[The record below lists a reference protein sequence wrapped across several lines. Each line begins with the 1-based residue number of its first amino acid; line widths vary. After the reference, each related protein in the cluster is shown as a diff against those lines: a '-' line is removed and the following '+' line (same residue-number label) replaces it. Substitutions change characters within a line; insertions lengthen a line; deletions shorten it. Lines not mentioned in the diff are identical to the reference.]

1 MRDEGKTIG
10 FIGVDN
16 PRYAIHDDSQV
27 RVLAGFLLTRI
38 RQDRNERRYQ
48 ALLRSSDQ
56 DVLAAL
62 QVGFWLMRLDRRE
75 TVPRQILFNEV
86 AARLLGFTRDCSPA
100 ENCRVWYS
108 RIVEADRPKLEEKLH
123 QTVQN
128 GALLQTAIHWR
139 HPQKGIVLLRFSGIR
154 LQSTDDW
161 IELKGYCRILDET

>member
-1 MRDEGKTIG
+1 MCIRD
-10 FIGVDN
+10 
-16 PRYAIHDDSQV
+16 R
-27 RVLAGFLLTRI
+27 LTRI

-62 QVGFWLMRLDRRE
+62 QVGFWLMRLDRNE